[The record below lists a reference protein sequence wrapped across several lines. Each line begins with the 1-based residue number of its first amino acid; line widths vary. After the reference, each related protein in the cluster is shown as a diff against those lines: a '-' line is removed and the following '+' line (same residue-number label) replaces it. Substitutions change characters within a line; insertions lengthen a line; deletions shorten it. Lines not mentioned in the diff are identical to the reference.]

1 MEPFLHDLEA
11 VEVVVTKYG
20 AVNTY
25 KNLVDLI
32 LDYIAFNSISSLTC
46 SLN

>member
-11 VEVVVTKYG
+11 VEVVTKYG